1 MNVLVLLGSLRPE
14 STNRQL
20 ANAAVAHLPE
30 SARAHV
36 STLPAGLP
44 FYDESLDT
52 DERRPALVDA
62 FRAEVAAADAI
73 IVVTPE
79 YNGSVSGVVKN
90 ALDWASRPRG
100 AAPIAGIPALVLA
113 ASGSPRGAQWAR
125 EAAVRVLQIAGAA
138 PLAETLGV
146 ASSYAA
152 FGAGDALLD
161 PAVDEQLAAVIGQL
175 LDAAR
180 TPAAA

>member
-1 MNVLVLLGSLRPE
+1 M
-14 STNRQL
+14 
-20 ANAAVAHLPE
+20 
-30 SARAHV
+30 
-36 STLPAGLP
+36 
-44 FYDESLDT
+44 
-52 DERRPALVDA
+52 
-62 FRAEVAAADAI
+62 
-73 IVVTPE
+73 
-79 YNGSVSGVVKN
+79 KN

-138 PLAETLGV
+138 PRAETLGV

-152 FGAGDALLD
+152 FSAGDALLD

>member
-1 MNVLVLLGSLRPE
+1 MTSGGLR
-14 STNRQL
+14 S
-20 ANAAVAHLPE
+20 
-30 SARAHV
+30 S
-36 STLPAGLP
+36 S
-44 FYDESLDT
+44 
-52 DERRPALVDA
+52 A

-90 ALDWASRPRG
+90 ALDWAARPRG
-100 AAPIAGIPALVLA
+100 AAPIAGTPALVLA

-161 PAVDEQLAAVIGQL
+161 PAAGAQLAALIGQL
-175 LDAAR
+175 LDAAHPR
-180 TPAAA
+180 RRLTPSRPQLSWRGRP